1 VSLLDMVMI
10 MTYILVMK
18 TANIAEF
25 KTNLSSF
32 ISLVEKGE
40 EIEICKHNIPV
51 ARVLP
56 MTHILANKT
65 KLGCGR
71 KTVTIKSDLT
81 EPAMSGSTW
90 EMLKK

>member
-1 VSLLDMVMI
+1 M
-10 MTYILVMK
+10 VMK
-18 TANIAEF
+18 TANIADF

-32 ISLVEKGE
+32 ISMVEKGE

-56 MTHILANKT
+56 LSRKVINKT
-65 KLGCGR
+65 KLGCGM
-71 KTVTIKSDLT
+71 KTVRINTDLT
-81 EPAMSGSTW
+81 EPAISPSAW

>member
-1 VSLLDMVMI
+1 
-10 MTYILVMK
+10 MK
-18 TANIAEF
+18 TANIADF
-25 KTNLSSF
+25 KANLSSF

-56 MTHILANKT
+56 LSRRIVNKT
-65 KLGCGR
+65 KLGCGM
-71 KTVTIKSDLT
+71 KTVKIMSDLT
-81 EPAMSGSTW
+81 EPAISESAW

>member
-1 VSLLDMVMI
+1 MLEAVIIV
-10 MTYILVMK
+10 TYILTMI

-32 ISLVEKGE
+32 ISLVQKGE

-56 MTHILANKT
+56 LPRKILNKT
-65 KLGCGR
+65 KLGCGM
-71 KTVTIKSDLT
+71 KTVKIKTDLT
-81 EPAMSGSTW
+81 APAISSSAW

>member
-1 VSLLDMVMI
+1 
-10 MTYILVMK
+10 MK

-56 MTHILANKT
+56 MFHKVLNKT

-71 KTVTIKSDLT
+71 KTVRIKTDLT
-81 EPAMSGSTW
+81 EPAMSESAW

>member
-1 VSLLDMVMI
+1 MLEMVII
-10 MTYILVMK
+10 MTYILTMK

-51 ARVLP
+51 ARILP
-56 MTHILANKT
+56 LSRKVINKT
-65 KLGCGR
+65 RLGCGI
-71 KTVTIKSDLT
+71 KTVRINADLT
-81 EPAMSGSTW
+81 EPAISPSVW

>member
-1 VSLLDMVMI
+1 MI
-10 MTYILVMK
+10 MTYILVMR

-25 KTNLSSF
+25 KTKLSSF

-56 MTHILANKT
+56 LPHKAVNKT
-65 KLGCGR
+65 KLGCGI
-71 KTVTIKSDLT
+71 KTVKIKTDLT
-81 EPAMSGSTW
+81 EPAISSSAW
-90 EMLKK
+90 EMLGK